1 LERKLEVVMK
11 LFTVPPDLPL
21 VFDEVGVARIKG
33 TRVTLDSVI
42 TAFRLGA
49 TPEEAV
55 LQYPTL
61 DLADVYAVIAFYLR
75 ETETVDSY
83 LAEHEARR
91 AEVRRENEQRWSPA
105 GVRERML
112 ARKIEAA

>member
-1 LERKLEVVMK
+1 MEP
-11 LFTVPPDLPL
+11 FAIPPDLPL
-21 VFDEVGVARIKG
+21 EFDEFGVARVKG

-49 TPEEAV
+49 TPEETV
-55 LQYPTL
+55 FQFPSL

-75 ETETVDSY
+75 ATGTVDAY
-83 LAEHEARR
+83 LAEYEARR

-105 GVRERML
+105 GVRERLL
-112 ARKIEAA
+112 ARKIEAV

>member
-1 LERKLEVVMK
+1 MK
-11 LFTVPPDLPL
+11 LFTIPPDLPL
-21 VFDEVGVARIKG
+21 VFDEFGVARIKG

-105 GVRERML
+105 GVRERLL
-112 ARKIEAA
+112 ARKTEAA

>member
-1 LERKLEVVMK
+1 MEP
-11 LFTVPPDLPL
+11 FATPPDLPL
-21 VFDEVGVARIKG
+21 VFDEFGVARVTG
-33 TRVTLDSVI
+33 TRVTLDSVT

-49 TPEEAV
+49 TPEEIV

-61 DLADVYAVIAFYLR
+61 DLADVYAVIAHYLR
-75 ETETVDSY
+75 ETETVDAY

-105 GVRERML
+105 GVRERLL

>member
-1 LERKLEVVMK
+1 MEP
-11 LFTVPPDLPL
+11 FAAPPDLPL
-21 VFDEVGVARIKG
+21 VFDEFGVARIKG

-42 TAFRLGA
+42 TAFRFGA
-49 TPEEAV
+49 TPEETV
-55 LQYPTL
+55 FQYPTL
-61 DLADVYAVIAFYLR
+61 DLADVYAIIAYYLR
-75 ETETVDSY
+75 AKDTVDTY

-105 GVRERML
+105 GVRERLL

>member
-1 LERKLEVVMK
+1 MEP
-11 LFTVPPDLPL
+11 FAIPSGLPL
-21 VFDEVGVARIKG
+21 VFDEFGIARLEG

-49 TPEEAV
+49 TPEEMAF
-55 LQYPTL
+55 QYSSL

-75 ETETVDSY
+75 ETRAVEAY
-83 LAEHEARR
+83 LAEHDARR

-105 GVRERML
+105 GVRERLL
-112 ARKIEAA
+112 ARKTEAA